1 MSEAGYVEQRERG
14 ARIVALPSVAGSVR
28 AAVAGA
34 GTLYAAAA
42 AVPGA
47 QTFAGRG
54 AAYRMSTADGD
65 WLVRHYRRGGLAA
78 RVLDDEYLRI
88 GVPRPLRELRASAA
102 ARALGVATPEV
113 VAAITYPAGPIY
125 RADLATTFIENGA
138 DLADITFGNESS
150 TAQHG
155 GREAAWRAAGALL
168 RTAFAA
174 GVDHADLNLRN
185 ILVTADGTAYLLDLD
200 RAHVHE
206 GSVSDVARN
215 RMLERLHRSR
225 RKLESL
231 HGRPVGQAELRAFEA
246 AL

>member
-1 MSEAGYVEQRERG
+1 MNEAGYVEQRERD
-14 ARIVALPSVAGSVR
+14 ARIVALAPVVNAVR
-28 AAVAGA
+28 AAVARA
-34 GTLYAAAA
+34 GTLHAAAA
-42 AVPGA
+42 AVPDA
-47 QTFAGRG
+47 QPFTGRG
-54 AAYRMSTADGD
+54 AAYRMHTADGD
-65 WLVRHYRRGGLAA
+65 WLVRHYRRGGLVA

-102 ARALGVATPEV
+102 ARARGVATPEV

-125 RADLATTFIENGA
+125 RADLATTFIDNGA
-138 DLADITFGNESS
+138 DLADITFGGESAR
-150 TAQHG
+150 AQC

-185 ILVTADGTAYLLDLD
+185 ILVTADGTAHLLDLD

-231 HGRPVGQAELRAFEA
+231 HGRPVGRAELRAFEA